1 MNKVKFTLPKENAK
15 KSKIYKVLI
24 VDDDIPIHEL
34 TIFLLN
40 NFDYKDYKLE
50 FISAYSGQEANE
62 IIKNTPNIALILLDV
77 VMETPNAGFEVV
89 QYVRDELKNY
99 LVRIIIRTGQPGYAP
114 EKEVINKYEIN
125 NYLEKTNLDSTRF
138 YTTIVVALRSYQD
151 LINLQNQNKIISYQ
165 SKMAAMGEMIE
176 NISHQWKQP
185 LNTISIAAATV
196 KIKEEMDNLNKE
208 TINKCMD
215 TVSSSVQYLTQTI
228 NDFRDFFKT
237 DKIKEEFTLAKTFDK
252 TLKLLVSQFK
262 SENISI
268 IKNIDDIIITEM
280 EKELIQVFINILN
293 NARDELIK
301 KKNGNKFIFIDTI
314 KSNDFIE
321 INIKDNAGGIP
332 NEIIENVF
340 NSHFTTKED
349 SGGMGIGLYMSKT
362 IIEENMNGTIKVDN
376 IMFTYEK
383 LDCTGAQFKIILP
396 VN

>member
-176 NISHQWKQP
+176 NI
-185 LNTISIAAATV
+185 
-196 KIKEEMDNLNKE
+196 
-208 TINKCMD
+208 
-215 TVSSSVQYLTQTI
+215 
-228 NDFRDFFKT
+228 
-237 DKIKEEFTLAKTFDK
+237 
-252 TLKLLVSQFK
+252 
-262 SENISI
+262 
-268 IKNIDDIIITEM
+268 
-280 EKELIQVFINILN
+280 
-293 NARDELIK
+293 
-301 KKNGNKFIFIDTI
+301 
-314 KSNDFIE
+314 
-321 INIKDNAGGIP
+321 
-332 NEIIENVF
+332 
-340 NSHFTTKED
+340 
-349 SGGMGIGLYMSKT
+349 
-362 IIEENMNGTIKVDN
+362 
-376 IMFTYEK
+376 
-383 LDCTGAQFKIILP
+383 
-396 VN
+396 